1 RTLHPHVL
9 RNRHARPRH
18 ARDERRHLSWH
29 DRPEEHD
36 ALPPD
41 QGRPALGRAL
51 REVRGQAPADA
62 RGVRDR
68 LGSDHAVPGRLADPH
83 RRDPIFRGCLEGT
96 LPGSYSENSVM
107 SSVQR
112 AAIAWNILTGAGIP
126 GIRDVYVHPIT
137 NGVNVCVKI
146 TKHYQGQPKQIA
158 AALWGN
164 SAAQYRYKHV
174 WIVEDDIDIASYEQI
189 DWAVAHRV
197 N

>member
-1 RTLHPHVL
+1 
-9 RNRHARPRH
+9 
-18 ARDERRHLSWH
+18 
-29 DRPEEHD
+29 
-36 ALPPD
+36 
-41 QGRPALGRAL
+41 
-51 REVRGQAPADA
+51 
-62 RGVRDR
+62 
-68 LGSDHAVPGRLADPH
+68 

-174 WIVEDDIDIASYEQI
+174 WVVEDDIDIASYEQI
-189 DWAVAHRV
+189 DCAAGAGGRSARARALGGVRARRRV
-197 N
+197 SRRIARQAPARHADDIVRRKGRLQPRDF